1 MINPAMTSTAKP
13 TEINDKSIFLFS
25 SGIGL
30 SILGYLNPLHSP
42 IGHDFLVNVISFI
55 VIGLSIGMVLL
66 NNAHRIRLQ
75 EFSISVYTWIAL
87 TILLCMQPMIS
98 VIRYADAL
106 IFPVGALILVAI
118 ASVLTTNVLN
128 TRMAKRQFINQIS
141 VWLYVM
147 LVLNFIVQVMQTL
160 NYNITIGGFPVTR
173 LAALADRMDGNFG
186 QANHTAYAYIFGIG
200 CIIYQ
205 MDTYRLAIGKLSGI
219 KSPRYQ
225 LYYQWLR
232 VILLALFAVAISLT
246 KSRAVFLMLVAA
258 VGVYFFS
265 QISRKGTIKKSLIAS
280 GSILGVFAIS
290 YLVGGMLLAHLA
302 PDKVDATGG
311 MGRLVSSGVDSQRMA
326 LTHKAIMIIKDYP
339 LTGIGWRNF
348 TVGAIPHVDEMTYVT
363 FSDNS
368 HMVFTQ
374 IASELGIVGL
384 LCLMPVLW
392 LLLRSVHTR
401 HSPESAMALAFVIA
415 TCIYACF
422 EYPLWYFRFL
432 VVFAIFLAMIEQ
444 KNYTFKTENPK
455 LSAILGSVAIVLTF
469 ISGYYL
475 YQYWTH
481 KYLFWYTHPMLQA
494 ENAKKNKA
502 VFGFL
507 NYADM
512 DLATKIEISPDKLPQ
527 KLALFD
533 RVIVDESS
541 VFNLVSYGQLL
552 SFDGKYTK
560 ALNMFKTACRLQ
572 ENKENCDNIGKVLKD
587 STKSYPK
594 NFQTNYEA
602 YQAWLKAK
610 NLP

>member
-1 MINPAMTSTAKP
+1 MTSTAKP

-401 HSPESAMALAFVIA
+401 HSPESAMALAFVMA

-432 VVFAIFLAMIEQ
+432 VVFVIFLAMIEQ

-455 LSAILGSVAIVLTF
+455 LSAILGSVALVLTF

-494 ENAKKNKA
+494 ENAKNNKA

>member
-205 MDTYRLAIGKLSGI
+205 MDTYRLATDKLNGV
-219 KSPRYQ
+219 KSSQYQ
-225 LYYQWLR
+225 PYYQWLR

-384 LCLMPVLW
+384 LCLIPVLW

-494 ENAKKNKA
+494 ENAKNNKA

-552 SFDGKYTK
+552 SFDGKYAK
-560 ALNMFKTACRLQ
+560 ALDTFKTACRLQ

>member
-1 MINPAMTSTAKP
+1 
-13 TEINDKSIFLFS
+13 
-25 SGIGL
+25 
-30 SILGYLNPLHSP
+30 
-42 IGHDFLVNVISFI
+42 
-55 VIGLSIGMVLL
+55 MVLL

-173 LAALADRMDGNFG
+173 LAALADRMDGNLG

-205 MDTYRLAIGKLSGI
+205 MDTYRLATDKLNGV
-219 KSPRYQ
+219 KSSQYQ
-225 LYYQWLR
+225 PYYQWLR

-246 KSRAVFLMLVAA
+246 KSRAVFLMLVAV

-384 LCLMPVLW
+384 LCLIPVLW

-552 SFDGKYTK
+552 SFDGKYAK
-560 ALNMFKTACRLQ
+560 ALDTFKTACRLQ

>member
-205 MDTYRLAIGKLSGI
+205 MDTYRLATDKLNGV
-219 KSPRYQ
+219 KSSQYQ
-225 LYYQWLR
+225 PYYQWLR

-246 KSRAVFLMLVAA
+246 KSRAVFLMLVAV

-384 LCLMPVLW
+384 LCLIPVLW

-494 ENAKKNKA
+494 ENAKNNKA

-552 SFDGKYTK
+552 SFDGKYAK
-560 ALNMFKTACRLQ
+560 ALDTFKTACRLQ

>member
-1 MINPAMTSTAKP
+1 MTSTAKP

-205 MDTYRLAIGKLSGI
+205 MDTYRLAIGKLNGV
-219 KSPRYQ
+219 KSSQYQ

-246 KSRAVFLMLVAA
+246 KSRAVFLMLVAV

-384 LCLMPVLW
+384 LCLIPVLW

-401 HSPESAMALAFVIA
+401 HSPESAMALAFVMA

-494 ENAKKNKA
+494 ENAKNNKA

-552 SFDGKYTK
+552 SFDGKYAK
-560 ALNMFKTACRLQ
+560 ALDTFKTACRLQ

>member
-1 MINPAMTSTAKP
+1 MTSTAKP

-205 MDTYRLAIGKLSGI
+205 MDTYRLATDKLNGV
-219 KSPRYQ
+219 KSSQYQ
-225 LYYQWLR
+225 PYYQWLR

-246 KSRAVFLMLVAA
+246 KSRAVFLMLVAV

-401 HSPESAMALAFVIA
+401 HSPESAMALAFVMA

-481 KYLFWYTHPMLQA
+481 KYLFWYAHPMLQA

-552 SFDGKYTK
+552 SFDGKYAK
-560 ALNMFKTACRLQ
+560 ALDTFKTACRLQ

>member
-205 MDTYRLAIGKLSGI
+205 MDTYRLATDKLNGV
-219 KSPRYQ
+219 KSSQYQ
-225 LYYQWLR
+225 PYYQWLR

-384 LCLMPVLW
+384 LCLIPVLW

-401 HSPESAMALAFVIA
+401 HSPESAMALAFVMA

-552 SFDGKYTK
+552 SFDGKYAK
-560 ALNMFKTACRLQ
+560 ALDTFKTACRLQ

>member
-1 MINPAMTSTAKP
+1 MTSTAKP

-205 MDTYRLAIGKLSGI
+205 MDTYRLATDKLNGV
-219 KSPRYQ
+219 KSSQYQ
-225 LYYQWLR
+225 PYYQWLR

-246 KSRAVFLMLVAA
+246 KSRAVFLMLVAV

-401 HSPESAMALAFVIA
+401 HSPESAMALAFVMA

-560 ALNMFKTACRLQ
+560 ALNTFKTACRLQ

-587 STKSYPK
+587 SAKSYPK

-602 YQAWLKAK
+602 YEAWLKAK

>member
-205 MDTYRLAIGKLSGI
+205 MDTYRLATDKLNGV
-219 KSPRYQ
+219 KSSQYQ
-225 LYYQWLR
+225 PYYQWLR

-246 KSRAVFLMLVAA
+246 KSRAVFLMLVAV

-401 HSPESAMALAFVIA
+401 HSPESAMALAFVMA

-481 KYLFWYTHPMLQA
+481 KYLFWYAHPMLQA

-560 ALNMFKTACRLQ
+560 ALNTFKTACRLQ
-572 ENKENCDNIGKVLKD
+572 ENKENCDIIGKVLKD
-587 STKSYPK
+587 SAKSYPK

-602 YQAWLKAK
+602 YEAWLKAK

>member
-205 MDTYRLAIGKLSGI
+205 MDTYRLATDKLNGV
-219 KSPRYQ
+219 KSSQYQ
-225 LYYQWLR
+225 PYYQWLR

-246 KSRAVFLMLVAA
+246 KSRAVFLMLVAV

-384 LCLMPVLW
+384 LCLIPVLW

-401 HSPESAMALAFVIA
+401 HSPESAMALAFVMA

-481 KYLFWYTHPMLQA
+481 KYLFWYAHPMLQA

-560 ALNMFKTACRLQ
+560 ALNTFKTACRLQ

-587 STKSYPK
+587 SAKSYPK

-602 YQAWLKAK
+602 YEAWLKAK

>member
-1 MINPAMTSTAKP
+1 MTSTAKP

-205 MDTYRLAIGKLSGI
+205 MDTYRLATDKLNGV
-219 KSPRYQ
+219 KSSQYQ
-225 LYYQWLR
+225 PYYQWLR

-246 KSRAVFLMLVAA
+246 KSRAVFLMLVAV

-384 LCLMPVLW
+384 LCLIPVLW

-481 KYLFWYTHPMLQA
+481 KYLFWYAHPMLQA
-494 ENAKKNKA
+494 ENANNNKA

-552 SFDGKYTK
+552 SFDGKYAK
-560 ALNMFKTACRLQ
+560 ALDTFKTACRLQ

>member
-1 MINPAMTSTAKP
+1 MINPAVTSTAKP

-42 IGHDFLVNVISFI
+42 IGHDFLVNVVSFI

-87 TILLCMQPMIS
+87 SILLCMQPMIS

-173 LAALADRMDGNFG
+173 LAALVDRMDGNFG
-186 QANHTAYAYIFGIG
+186 QANHASYAYIFGIG

-205 MDTYRLAIGKLSGI
+205 MDTYGLAIGKLSGV

-225 LYYQWLR
+225 PYYQWLR

-246 KSRAVFLMLVAA
+246 KSRAVLLMLVAV

-401 HSPESAMALAFVIA
+401 HSPESAMALAFVMA

-481 KYLFWYTHPMLQA
+481 KYLFWYAHPMLQA

-552 SFDGKYTK
+552 SFDGKYAK
-560 ALNMFKTACRLQ
+560 ALDTFKTACRLQ

-602 YQAWLKAK
+602 YEAWLKAK

>member
-1 MINPAMTSTAKP
+1 MTSTAKP

-205 MDTYRLAIGKLSGI
+205 MDTYRLATDKLNGV
-219 KSPRYQ
+219 KSSQYQ
-225 LYYQWLR
+225 PYYQWLR

-246 KSRAVFLMLVAA
+246 KSRAVFLMLVAV

-401 HSPESAMALAFVIA
+401 HSPESAMALAFVMA

-481 KYLFWYTHPMLQA
+481 KYLFWYAHPMLQA

-560 ALNMFKTACRLQ
+560 ALNTFKTACRLQ

-587 STKSYPK
+587 SAKSYPK

-602 YQAWLKAK
+602 YEAWLKAK

>member
-1 MINPAMTSTAKP
+1 MTSTATP

-42 IGHDFLVNVISFI
+42 IGHDFLVNVVSFI

-147 LVLNFIVQVMQTL
+147 LVLNFIMQVMQTL
-160 NYNITIGGFPVTR
+160 NYNIIISGFPVTR
-173 LAALADRMDGNFG
+173 LAALADRMDGNLG

-205 MDTYRLAIGKLSGI
+205 MDTYRLAIGKLSGV

-246 KSRAVFLMLVAA
+246 KSRAVFLMLVAV

-374 IASELGIVGL
+374 IASELGIMGL

-401 HSPESAMALAFVIA
+401 HSPESAMALAFVMA

-432 VVFAIFLAMIEQ
+432 VVFVIFLAMIEQ

-455 LSAILGSVAIVLTF
+455 LSAILGSVALVLTF

-481 KYLFWYTHPMLQA
+481 KYLFWYAHPMLQA
-494 ENAKKNKA
+494 ENANNNKA

-587 STKSYPK
+587 SAKSYPK

-602 YQAWLKAK
+602 YEAWLKAK

>member
-1 MINPAMTSTAKP
+1 MINPAMTSTATP

-160 NYNITIGGFPVTR
+160 NYNIIISGFPVTR
-173 LAALADRMDGNFG
+173 LAALADRMDGNLG

-205 MDTYRLAIGKLSGI
+205 MDTYRLAIGKLSGV

-374 IASELGIVGL
+374 IASELGIMGL

-401 HSPESAMALAFVIA
+401 HSPESAMALAFVMA

-455 LSAILGSVAIVLTF
+455 LSAILGSVALVLTF

-481 KYLFWYTHPMLQA
+481 KYLFWYAHPMLQA

-560 ALNMFKTACRLQ
+560 ALNTFKTACRLQ

-587 STKSYPK
+587 SAKSYPK

-602 YQAWLKAK
+602 YEAWLKAK

>member
-205 MDTYRLAIGKLSGI
+205 MDTYRLATDKLNGV
-219 KSPRYQ
+219 KSSQYQ
-225 LYYQWLR
+225 PYYQWLR

-246 KSRAVFLMLVAA
+246 KSRAVFLMLVAV

-384 LCLMPVLW
+384 LCLIPVLW

-481 KYLFWYTHPMLQA
+481 KYLFWYAHPMLQA

-552 SFDGKYTK
+552 SFDGKYAK
-560 ALNMFKTACRLQ
+560 ALDTFKTACRLQ

-587 STKSYPK
+587 SAKSYPK

-602 YQAWLKAK
+602 YEAWLKAK

>member
-1 MINPAMTSTAKP
+1 
-13 TEINDKSIFLFS
+13 
-25 SGIGL
+25 
-30 SILGYLNPLHSP
+30 
-42 IGHDFLVNVISFI
+42 
-55 VIGLSIGMVLL
+55 
-66 NNAHRIRLQ
+66 
-75 EFSISVYTWIAL
+75 
-87 TILLCMQPMIS
+87 
-98 VIRYADAL
+98 
-106 IFPVGALILVAI
+106 
-118 ASVLTTNVLN
+118 
-128 TRMAKRQFINQIS
+128 
-141 VWLYVM
+141 
-147 LVLNFIVQVMQTL
+147 
-160 NYNITIGGFPVTR
+160 
-173 LAALADRMDGNFG
+173 MDGNFG

-205 MDTYRLAIGKLSGI
+205 MDTYRLAIGKLNGV
-219 KSPRYQ
+219 KSSQYQ

-246 KSRAVFLMLVAA
+246 KSRAVFLMLVAV

-384 LCLMPVLW
+384 LCLIPVLW

-401 HSPESAMALAFVIA
+401 HSPESAMALAFVMA

-494 ENAKKNKA
+494 ENAKNNKA

-552 SFDGKYTK
+552 SFDGKYAK
-560 ALNMFKTACRLQ
+560 ALDTFKTACRLQ